1 MSRSR
6 GRYIR
11 SRQGAHLSLNA
22 GHEETT
28 ALAEGVVGPARLVAF
43 GASTIAPAGA
53 VVAGMVVLVSYAG
66 FASPLV
72 VLIAFGA
79 SLCCASSIAEFA
91 ARLPSAGSLYTF
103 NTRGLGQTG
112 GFLTG
117 WMMAFA
123 YALYVPAGISLTS
136 VYLSLLLADSL
147 HVSVSSSVLFL
158 VVLGA
163 VTLVAYL
170 GIRTSSWLDLVLAIG
185 EVAVFVALAITILAK
200 VGPAHYSIAVFSPAS
215 SPHGSLSGISSGMI
229 YGITAFAGYEAATTL
244 GEEAKDTRRSIP
256 RSIIGV
262 VIAVGLFFLLV
273 VVAEVYG
280 VGRAGIPG
288 FVQQDS
294 PLRYL
299 AGRYWSPSFNWTIDL
314 VVVLTGLGFVIA
326 GFNVVI
332 RILFAMG
339 REQALPSA
347 LATLSTRRTPAVSI
361 ACVAALALLLG
372 LPLTYMYGGG
382 HTFAYLAGAAGLS
395 LVLIYLAVNIATIR
409 AFRREYRDE
418 FRVWRHL
425 VVPAVAALLLLFPLW
440 GILHPR
446 THRLV
451 DLLPLVALAWL
462 CLGFLTAGL
471 LRARSP
477 GRFVTM
483 GKVFVTTDELSQEA

>member
-1 MSRSR
+1 M
-6 GRYIR
+6 
-11 SRQGAHLSLNA
+11 NA
-22 GHEETT
+22 GRHKPRE
-28 ALAEGVVGPARLVAF
+28 LAEGVVGSARLVAF
-43 GASTIAPAGA
+43 GAGTIAPAGA

-91 ARLPSAGSLYTF
+91 RRLPSAGSLYTF
-103 NTRGLGQTG
+103 NSRGLGPTG

-136 VYLSLLLADSL
+136 TYLSLLLDDSL
-147 HVSVSSSVLFL
+147 HVVIPSWVLFL

-163 VTLVAYL
+163 VSLVAYL
-170 GIRTSSWLDLVLAIG
+170 GIRTSSWLDLVLAVG
-185 EVAVFVALAITILAK
+185 EVAVFAALAITILAK

-215 SPHGSLSGISSGMI
+215 SPHGKLSDISWGMI
-229 YGITAFAGYEAATTL
+229 YAITAFAGYEAATTL

-262 VIAVGLFFLLV
+262 VIAVGIFFLLV

-280 VGRAGIPG
+280 VGRGGIPG

-294 PLRYL
+294 PVRYL
-299 AGRYWSPSFNWTIDL
+299 AGRYWSPSFYWTIDL

-339 REQALPSA
+339 REQALPNA
-347 LATLSTRRTPAVSI
+347 LATLSNRRTPVVSI
-361 ACVAALALLLG
+361 ASVAVLALLVG
-372 LPLTYMYGGG
+372 LPLTYAYGGG

-395 LVLIYLAVNIATIR
+395 IVLIYLAVNIATIR
-409 AFRREYRDE
+409 AFRGEYREE
-418 FRVWRHL
+418 FRIWRHL
-425 VVPAVAALLLLFPLW
+425 IVPAVAALLLVFPLW

-451 DLLPLVALAWL
+451 DLLPLASLAWL
-462 CLGFLTAGL
+462 CLGFLAAGF

-477 GRFVTM
+477 SRLGTM
-483 GKVFVTTDELSQEA
+483 GKVFAPTEELPQET

>member
-1 MSRSR
+1 M
-6 GRYIR
+6 
-11 SRQGAHLSLNA
+11 
-22 GHEETT
+22 
-28 ALAEGVVGPARLVAF
+28 
-43 GASTIAPAGA
+43 APAGA
-53 VVAGMVVLVSYAG
+53 VVAGMVVMVSYAG
-66 FASPLV
+66 YASPLV

-91 ARLPSAGSLYTF
+91 GRLPSAGSLYTF
-103 NTRGLGQTG
+103 NSRGLGQTG

-136 VYLSLLLADSL
+136 VYLSLLLDDSL
-147 HVSVSSSVLFL
+147 HVTIRSWVLFL

-163 VTLVAYL
+163 VSLVAYL
-170 GIRTSSWLDLVLAIG
+170 GIKTSSWLDLVLAVG
-185 EVAVFVALAITILAK
+185 EVAVFVALALTILVK
-200 VGPAHYSIAVFSPAS
+200 VGPAHYSIAIFSPAS
-215 SPHGSLSGISSGMI
+215 SPHGSISDISSGMI

-244 GEEAKDTRRSIP
+244 GEEARDTRRSVP

-262 VIAVGLFFLLV
+262 VVAVGAFFLLV

-280 VGRAGIPG
+280 VGRRGIPG
-288 FVQQDS
+288 FVEQAS
-294 PLRYL
+294 PVRYL
-299 AGRYWSPSFNWTIDL
+299 AARYWSASFHWTVDL

-339 REQALPSA
+339 REQALPRA
-347 LATLSTRRTPAVSI
+347 LATLSSRRTPVVSI
-361 ACVAALALLLG
+361 VCVAVLALLLG
-372 LPLTYMYGGG
+372 LPLTYAFGGG
-382 HTFAYLAGAAGLS
+382 DTFGYLAGAAGLS

-418 FRVWRHL
+418 FRIWRHL
-425 VVPAVAALLLLFPLW
+425 VVPAVAVLLLLFPLW

-446 THRLV
+446 AHRLV
-451 DLLPLVALAWL
+451 DLLPLAALAWL
-462 CLGFLTAGL
+462 CLGFLASGL

-477 GRFVTM
+477 SHLETM
-483 GKVFVTTDELSQEA
+483 GKVFMATEDVPRQT